1 MGLNKFVKRRVHPF
15 TPAKDLLALIPGT
28 AKVFAVF
35 DLKHGYWQIPLD
47 KKSQLLTTF
56 LTEWGTW
63 CYQRLPMGLI
73 CLGDEFCERTD
84 QALTGLIGIL
94 KLVDDILVFA
104 DTVLELEKRI
114 EQSFKRCLE
123 HQITLADDKIQAG
136 SEVLFGGYVVNG
148 YGTKPD
154 PIKIEAI

>member
-1 MGLNKFVKRRVHPF
+1 VGLNKFVKRRVHPF
-15 TPAKDLLALIPGT
+15 TPAKDLLALIPNT

-47 KKSQLLTTF
+47 MKCQLLTTF

-63 CYQRLPMGLI
+63 CYQRMPMGLI
-73 CLGDEFCERTD
+73 CSGDKFCERTD

-104 DTVLELEKRI
+104 ITVLQLEERI
-114 EQSFKRCLE
+114 
-123 HQITLADDKIQAG
+123 
-136 SEVLFGGYVVNG
+136 
-148 YGTKPD
+148 
-154 PIKIEAI
+154 